1 MPISGESIRLA
12 RLFSE
17 GKNAVVVA
25 VDHGL
30 YFGPLAGMI
39 NLPSVID
46 RVSGADAVLMAPG
59 MPAHCQSVFS
69 KRGAPACIVRL
80 NWGSNYAAMWKY
92 KHSHSVPML
101 SVADAVAQGADLV
114 IGSLSLKNPDEAED
128 AHNVEVF
135 SACVA
140 QKRTLGIPLIG
151 EVYPTGGDDYPPE
164 ELQEQ
169 IFIGCRIISELGADL
184 VKTFY
189 TGKGFKEITAATPV
203 PVLALGAKKL
213 PRECD
218 ALELAE
224 KMKALGVEEIIYTD
238 ITKDGMLEGPNLD
251 GLRSIASKSGLKVIA
266 SGGVTTLEDIKNIKA
281 LETCGVAGAIVGKA
295 LYTEDMKLEDA
306 IKIAEKE

>member
-1 MPISGESIRLA
+1 MPVTGEAIRLA

-17 GKNAVVVA
+17 GKNAVIVA

-30 YFGPLAGMI
+30 YFGPLAGMTD
-39 NLPSVID
+39 LPAVID

-59 MPAHCQSVFS
+59 MPAHCQSIFS
-69 KRGAPACIVRL
+69 KRGAPACIIRL

-101 SVADAVAQGADLV
+101 SVADAVAQGADIV

-128 AHNVEVF
+128 ARNVEVF

-169 IFIGCRIISELGADL
+169 IFIGCRIIAELGADL

-203 PVLALGAKKL
+203 PILALGAKKL
-213 PRECD
+213 PSECD
-218 ALELAE
+218 ALKLA
-224 KMKALGVEEIIYTD
+224 AAAVE
-238 ITKDGMLEGPNLD
+238 
-251 GLRSIASKSGLKVIA
+251 
-266 SGGVTTLEDIKNIKA
+266 
-281 LETCGVAGAIVGKA
+281 AGARGIVFGRNVIQSQEPARLLDA
-295 LYTEDMKLEDA
+295 LKEVVKDFQAPDKVGAKYKLD
-306 IKIAEKE
+306 

>member
-1 MPISGESIRLA
+1 MATTGESIRLA

-39 NLPSVID
+39 SLPAVID
-46 RVSGADAVLMAPG
+46 RIGSADAILMAPG

-69 KRGAPACIVRL
+69 KRGAPACIIRL

-92 KHSHSVPML
+92 QHSHSVPMI

-128 AHNVEVF
+128 ARNVEIF
-135 SACVA
+135 SACVT
-140 QKRTLGIPLIG
+140 QKRTLGVPLIG

-169 IFIGCRIISELGADL
+169 IFIGCRIIAELGADL

-189 TGKGFKEITAATPV
+189 TGKGFKDVTAATPV

-218 ALELAE
+218 ALNLA
-224 KMKALGVEEIIYTD
+224 AAAVE
-238 ITKDGMLEGPNLD
+238 
-251 GLRSIASKSGLKVIA
+251 
-266 SGGVTTLEDIKNIKA
+266 
-281 LETCGVAGAIVGKA
+281 AGARGIVFGRNVIQSKEPARLLDA
-295 LYTEDMKLEDA
+295 LKEVVKDYQAPDRIADKYKLD
-306 IKIAEKE
+306 

>member
-1 MPISGESIRLA
+1 MPITGESIRLA

-25 VDHGL
+25 VGHGL
-30 YFGPLAGMI
+30 YFGPLPGMI
-39 NLPSVID
+39 DLPSVID

-69 KRGAPACIVRL
+69 RRGAPACIIRL

-128 AHNVEVF
+128 AHNVEIF
-135 SACVA
+135 SRCVA
-140 QKRTLGIPLIG
+140 QKRPLGIPLIG
-151 EVYPTGGDDYPPE
+151 EVYPTGGDDYAPE
-164 ELQEQ
+164 DLQEQ
-169 IFIGCRIISELGADL
+169 IFLGCRIISELGADL

-189 TGKGFKEITAATPV
+189 TGAGFKEITAATPV

-213 PRECD
+213 PRESD
-218 ALELAE
+218 ALKLAF
-224 KMKALGVEEIIYTD
+224 AAVE
-238 ITKDGMLEGPNLD
+238 
-251 GLRSIASKSGLKVIA
+251 
-266 SGGVTTLEDIKNIKA
+266 
-281 LETCGVAGAIVGKA
+281 AGARGIVFGRNVIQSQQPDRLLDA
-295 LYTEDMKLEDA
+295 LKEVVKEFQAPDKVAAAYKLD
-306 IKIAEKE
+306 